1 MIVFKEE
8 KMGVKRSI
16 KMSAGADL
24 VYITQAFEEYM
35 MEKAARNLSP
45 ATMKNYEDT
54 FRLFMEFNE
63 FDREST
69 TDEIS
74 QQHIFKWINTLKLDG
89 VKPSS
94 INHYLRDVRAFLYW
108 CMNEDREYITPAFKI
123 RMVEGQEEQLK
134 LFTDEEIEL
143 LLEKPR
149 KSDSYADWRTW
160 AIVNWVLATG
170 NRAATICDVK
180 IGDINFSKKEIMLG
194 HTKNKKAQI
203 LPLSSSLEVV
213 IKEFI
218 RVWRRDAN
226 LNEYLF
232 CNVGEEQ
239 LTTNGLKQSF
249 RKYCKDR
256 GVQKTNIHGLRHN
269 FAKGWVRSNGN
280 MFALQKILGHSSLDM
295 TRKYVKMFS
304 EDIKEDF
311 DKFNPLDNIKRSSKR
326 TQTVKRSW

>member
-1 MIVFKEE
+1 
-8 KMGVKRSI
+8 MGVKRSI

-134 LFTDEEIEL
+134 MFTDEELEL

-180 IGDINFSKKEIMLG
+180 IGDINFSKKEIALG

-218 RVWRRDAN
+218 RIWRRDAN
-226 LNEYLF
+226 PTDYLF
-232 CNVGEEQ
+232 CNVGEDK
-239 LTTNGLKQSF
+239 LTTNALKQSF
-249 RKYCKDR
+249 RKYCQDR

-295 TRKYVKMFS
+295 TRKYVKLFS